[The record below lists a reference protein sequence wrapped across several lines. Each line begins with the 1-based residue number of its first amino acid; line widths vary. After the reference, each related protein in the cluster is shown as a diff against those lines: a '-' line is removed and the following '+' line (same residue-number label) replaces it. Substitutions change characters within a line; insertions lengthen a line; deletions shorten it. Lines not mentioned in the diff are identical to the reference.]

1 MKKNLI
7 VKIFAFLALF
17 GILVWILWT
26 WILFFMSKKSI
37 VVEDKPKITQEELD
51 MLIDSMKKTASWVT
65 QTWEI
70 NNEDILNMTETW
82 VLISSWELNNK

>member
-1 MKKNLI
+1 MKKKLI
-7 VKIFAFLALF
+7 IKIFAFLALF

-26 WILFFMSKKSI
+26 WVLFFMSKKI
-37 VVEDKPKITQEELD
+37 NVVEDKPQISEKELN
-51 MLIDSMKKTASWVT
+51 MLIDSIKKTDSWQT

-70 NNEDILNMTETW
+70 NNEDILNMTESG